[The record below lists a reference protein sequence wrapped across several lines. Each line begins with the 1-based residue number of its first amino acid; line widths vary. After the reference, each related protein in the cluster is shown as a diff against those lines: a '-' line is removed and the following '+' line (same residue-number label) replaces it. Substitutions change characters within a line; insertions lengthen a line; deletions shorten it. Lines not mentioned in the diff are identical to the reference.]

1 VALAGVFLSAVGGAD
16 EGRSTRGSDPPP
28 PSQDRQRAT
37 RAPDIYFAA
46 TRQAVADAMLQLAGV
61 TANDVVYDLGS
72 GDGRIVILAAQ
83 KYAAQ
88 GVGIE
93 IDGGLVETARRTAR
107 EGGVEDRVRFVIGD
121 LFDMDVSKADVVTL
135 YLSASINAS
144 LEAKLRRELK
154 PGARI
159 VSHQFPIGRWMPDR
173 TVAAVDGTDL
183 YLWTIR

>member
-1 VALAGVFLSAVGGAD
+1 
-16 EGRSTRGSDPPP
+16 
-28 PSQDRQRAT
+28 
-37 RAPDIYFAA
+37 
-46 TRQAVADAMLQLAGV
+46 
-61 TANDVVYDLGS
+61 
-72 GDGRIVILAAQ
+72 
-83 KYAAQ
+83 
-88 GVGIE
+88 
-93 IDGGLVETARRTAR
+93 
-107 EGGVEDRVRFVIGD
+107 
-121 LFDMDVSKADVVTL
+121 MDVSKADVVTL